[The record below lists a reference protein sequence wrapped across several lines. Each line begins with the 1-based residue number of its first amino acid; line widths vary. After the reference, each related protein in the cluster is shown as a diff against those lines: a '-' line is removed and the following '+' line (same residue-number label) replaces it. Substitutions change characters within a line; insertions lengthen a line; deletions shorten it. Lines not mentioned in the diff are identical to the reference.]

1 MLDCSGPPALAGT
14 RVPVET
20 LPPEQLRVLAR
31 LGLQLRGCTVILF
44 HPITVK
50 APPGSRGGPT
60 GAQPL

>member
-1 MLDCSGPPALAGT
+1 
-14 RVPVET
+14 VET